1 MRRIGLAVVLAVS
14 LLIAPLAA
22 PAQQPGKVY
31 RIGYLGTTAAVP
43 PPIWDAFLLGLRELA
58 WVEGQTIVIEQRNA
72 EGRYERLS
80 ELAADLVRAS
90 EWTSSSRLA
99 RSHRSRPSEP
109 RTRSPLS

>member
-1 MRRIGLAVVLAVS
+1 MRRIGLAILLAVS
-14 LLIAPLAA
+14 LTLVPLVTE
-22 PAQQPGKVY
+22 AQQPGKVY
-31 RIGYLGTTAAVP
+31 RIGYLGTAEAP
-43 PPIWDAFLLGLRELA
+43 PPVWDAFLLGLRELA